1 MLAKRCD
8 AELLNPTTH
17 TSLMIYFIEYVL
29 FAQRIEVVAVRGEIK
44 GKEGPIALE
53 IVLYVHVQQTAL
65 PQLTE

>member
-1 MLAKRCD
+1 
-8 AELLNPTTH
+8 
-17 TSLMIYFIEYVL
+17 MIYFIEYVL